1 MADPPQ
7 KARWQ
12 ELVSYWAEIIHKLA
26 LPIGTV
32 LATIV
37 GTWLTM
43 RISEENNLRDTINQ
57 REQAESSL
65 RSSMFKELVAP
76 LLTPTGA
83 PDAGA
88 AADATRPERLA
99 LLAQLLALNFHEHF
113 ELGPLLLYVDNLP
126 NQSAENR
133 RRLRSVA
140 RRVISRQLAV
150 LGEPSTEDKLANCKA
165 SSEDTEIWLRS
176 DASEPDEGV
185 LACTNPV
192 TDGRSVTLECGAPA
206 ATPQPTPNVFS
217 IRSPDCRDRFI
228 VALSDLNWTQQTVR
242 VFLSAEAR
250 APKPGE
256 PAAIPEFVEFTLSAY
271 SLPYSD
277 NTLLRSGNRVGLYIR
292 QVEPSREPC
301 TPPICD
307 PTTRLMRISLVWFPD
322 DFIPPRERPTD
333 FRKVRKALK
342 L

>member
-1 MADPPQ
+1 VADSPQ

-26 LPIGTV
+26 IPIGTI

-57 REQAESSL
+57 REQAESNL

-76 LLTPTGA
+76 LLVPGG
-83 PDAGA
+83 GA
-88 AADATRPERLA
+88 ASDAARPEQLA

-126 NQSAENR
+126 NQSIENR

-150 LGEPSTEDKLANCKA
+150 LGEPSTEDKLENCKA
-165 SSEDTEIWLRS
+165 SSEDLEIWLRS
-176 DASEPDEGV
+176 DASEPADEP
-185 LACTNPV
+185 LACTDPSL
-192 TDGRSVTLECGAPA
+192 DGMSVSLECHTPK
-206 ATPQPTPNVFS
+206 ATQQPTPNVFS
-217 IRSPDCRDRFI
+217 IQSPDCKDRFI
-228 VALSDLNWTQQTVR
+228 VALSDLRWTQQTVR
-242 VFLSAEAR
+242 VFLSAEAHQ
-250 APKPGE
+250 PKPGE
-256 PAAIPEFVEFTLSAY
+256 PASIPEFVEFTLSAY
-271 SLPYSD
+271 SMPYSD